1 MDKKQN
7 ILCCRFFFLFL
18 PGKKKSLKKFE
29 KNTKQSNKQFQD
41 SLFKFIHNISHNTLP
56 KEPRQ

>member
-18 PGKKKSLKKFE
+18 PGEKKVLIKE
-29 KNTKQSNKQFQD
+29 KTNKQPNKQFQD
-41 SLFKFIHNISHNTLP
+41 SLIKFIHNISHNTLP
-56 KEPRQ
+56 KEPKQ

>member
-7 ILCCRFFFLFL
+7 ILCCRFFFSFFTW
-18 PGKKKSLKKFE
+18 GKKVLIKE
-29 KNTKQSNKQFQD
+29 KTNKQPNKQFQD

-56 KEPRQ
+56 KEPKQ

>member
-7 ILCCRFFFLFL
+7 ILCCIFFFLFL
-18 PGKKKSLKKFE
+18 PGEKKVLIKE
-29 KNTKQSNKQFQD
+29 KTIKQPNKQFQD

-56 KEPRQ
+56 KEPKQ